1 VNIQAAVAKSSS
13 FGVLGGMM
21 NGMGGMGGSVDG
33 HTHDAPRPGLPPE
46 NLDPNSFSLAGKVEE
61 GICKNCTILRATAQL
76 TNEAGKGVSIGSGLY
91 LHHIVMT
98 SKGGDAP
105 PPGTFGRCAQ
115 LPGIRPAYDLS
126 KIPGINRAMG
136 SMLLA
141 QAIENFTTWYTTG
154 DGKFDSGFHA
164 GNYPYILSAEVVNY
178 KPEEQKVFVTVD
190 YDYVPGTV
198 GLNVGMMFA
207 SANG

>member
-1 VNIQAAVAKSSS
+1 MNIQAAVAKNSG

-21 NGMGGMGGSVDG
+21 NGMGGMGGSAG
-33 HTHDAPRPGLPPE
+33 GNTHDAPRPGLPPE
-46 NLDPNSFSLAGKVEE
+46 NRDPNSFSLAGKVEE

-105 PPGTFGRCAQ
+105 RPGTFGRCAQ
-115 LPGIRPAYDLS
+115 LPGVRPAYDLS

-178 KPEEQKVFVTVD
+178 KPEEQKVFITVD

-198 GLNVGMMFA
+198 GANVGMMFA

>member
-1 VNIQAAVAKSSS
+1 M
-13 FGVLGGMM
+13 G
-21 NGMGGMGGSVDG
+21 GMGGMGGSAGD
-33 HTHDAPRPGLPPE
+33 HTHDSPRPGRPGE
-46 NLDPNSFSLAGKVEE
+46 NLDPNSFSMAARVED

-76 TNEAGKGVSIGSGLY
+76 TNEVGKGLSIGSGLY
-91 LHHIVMT
+91 LHHIIVA
-98 SKGGDAP
+98 SRGGDAP

-115 LPGIRPAYDLS
+115 KPGVKPSYDVS
-126 KIPGINRAMG
+126 KIPGLNRGMG

-164 GNYPYILSAEVVNY
+164 GSNPYILSAEVVNY
-178 KPEEQKVFVTVD
+178 KPEEQNVYISVD
-190 YDYVPGTV
+190 YDYVPGIV
-198 GLNVGMMFA
+198 GANVGMMFA